1 MIILMH
7 ILLWKAI
14 TVIRPNNTKRNKI
27 IAFKNNVLFVN
38 NISKINDVL
47 IDDVEDLDVVMAMYN
62 VLE

>member
-27 IAFKNNVLFVN
+27 IAFKNNVLFAN